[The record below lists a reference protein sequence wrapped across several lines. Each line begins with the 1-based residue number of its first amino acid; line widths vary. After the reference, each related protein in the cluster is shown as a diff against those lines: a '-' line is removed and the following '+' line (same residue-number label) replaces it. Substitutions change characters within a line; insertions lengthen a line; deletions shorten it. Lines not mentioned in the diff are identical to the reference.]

1 MHDAFGLCALRIC
14 FVAVRGRIHFVHGL
28 LAVGDSE
35 ESMLRWS
42 ILLVL
47 LLARLL
53 IGDATAAERAAAVT
67 DEGFELHV
75 PVDERLLRVSE
86 AAPDI
91 MEGMRYLQDDKRIR
105 ILEMYLTRE
114 DIALARKEENV
125 RDLAFRVS
133 RHPISGASP
142 ISKAS
147 WEDLRPR
154 YRKVVETTMTTENRS
169 LIQEG
174 ADEIFNDKMGVDDR
188 IRLDRVERFVAYH
201 EDATS
206 LRFHGFVE
214 VRQGTGDAAQPA
226 VISGFSA
233 AVFIGNRLFM
243 VQGTRNLDTPPSRTT
258 DFEQDRAE
266 FDRFVDRL
274 IELNNDN
281 R

>member
-1 MHDAFGLCALRIC
+1 
-14 FVAVRGRIHFVHGL
+14 
-28 LAVGDSE
+28 
-35 ESMLRWS
+35 MLRWS
-42 ILLVL
+42 MLLVL

-53 IGDATAAERAAAVT
+53 IGDAAAAERAAVVA

-75 PVDERLLRVSE
+75 PADERLLRVSE

-91 MEGMRYLQDDKRIR
+91 MEGMRYLQDDARIR
-105 ILEMYLTRE
+105 ILEMYLTPE
-114 DIALARKEENV
+114 DIALARKEENA

-133 RHPISGASP
+133 RHPISGVSS

-147 WEDLRPR
+147 WEDLRPK
-154 YRKVVETTMTTENRS
+154 YRKVIETTLTTENRS
-169 LIQEG
+169 LMQEK
-174 ADEIFNDKMGVDDR
+174 ADEIFNDKLEDDDR
-188 IRLDRVERFVAYH
+188 IRVDRFGQFVAYR

-206 LRFHGFVE
+206 LRFHVLVE
-214 VRQGTGDAAQPA
+214 VQQGTGDAGRPG

-233 AVFIGNRLFM
+233 TVFIGNRLFM

-258 DFEQDRAE
+258 DLEQDRAE